1 MAHRLWGGD
10 EAATMPTKCRSIH
23 GHSWAFVFVFGVLST
38 HRGISTDFGVLKDML
53 RLWLE
58 PYDHCLLLVKGDPLI
73 DMLAEMPEMRVVTLE
88 DEPTTE
94 HMAERLFFEV
104 QKSLPLEFPI
114 EGSRVYLKAVRVH
127 ETATNTATYGEV

>member
-1 MAHRLWGGD
+1 
-10 EAATMPTKCRSIH
+10 
-23 GHSWAFVFVFGVLST
+23 
-38 HRGISTDFGVLKDML
+38 ML

-104 QKSLPLEFPI
+104 QKSLPLEFPV